1 MLEKKYQ
8 IHEFNPTIYPFRLW
22 VGINPSLGDMQN
34 KFYALTDKMERTDF
48 TSEVLGNNTFT
59 IATCYPVSDKK
70 AVGLVYF
77 AEYSEKT
84 DYPLG
89 LPPTKQAIS
98 QTLYPIHLNCA
109 GLISVMERQ
118 GRILFN
124 GLLIAFG
131 K

>member
-1 MLEKKYQ
+1 MLENKYQ

-70 AVGLVYF
+70 KRLDWYILRNIQKRQIIRWGCRPR
-77 AEYSEKT
+77 SK
-84 DYPLG
+84 PHHR
-89 LPPTKQAIS
+89 
-98 QTLYPIHLNCA
+98 LYIRF
-109 GLISVMERQ
+109 I
-118 GRILFN
+118 
-124 GLLIAFG
+124 
-131 K
+131 

>member
-1 MLEKKYQ
+1 MLENKYQ

-70 AVGLVYF
+70 SGWIGIFCGIFRKDRLSVGV
-77 AEYSEKT
+77 AAHE
-84 DYPLG
+84 
-89 LPPTKQAIS
+89 AIS
-98 QTLYPIHLNCA
+98 QTLYPIHLNWA
-109 GLISVMERQ
+109 GLISIMERQ

>member
-1 MLEKKYQ
+1 MLENKYQ

-48 TSEVLGNNTFT
+48 TSEVLGITRLLLRLV
-59 IATCYPVSDKK
+59 ILSAIKK

-89 LPPTKQAIS
+89 LPPTKQATS
-98 QTLYPIHLNCA
+98 QTLYPIHLNWA
-109 GLISVMERQ
+109 GLISIMERQ